1 MSDTSSIILIIS
13 IVVSIV
19 IVLSPYVL
27 RLWKNSAEIQTT
39 VTTMGI
45 VGTFVGILISLS
57 NFDVENIST
66 TIPQL
71 IGGLKLAFLTSVAGI
86 GTALVTSLFPR
97 FYLIKPDVVDENLSD
112 TELLRAI
119 HGELLKLN
127 SNIAGDNDTT
137 LITQIQKMRTS
148 IVDKQDELKKAFDEF
163 ATQMAKNNIEQ
174 LIEAI
179 NKVMEDFNTK
189 INDQLGQSF
198 KELSDSVRSLVEWQH
213 NYVATVQAA
222 TEALGAAQ
230 ESLRNS
236 SDSLSNTSEKV
247 SEIAENNKNISELN
261 QELKV
266 VVENLNQM
274 LESTVGFSQNMKVLA
289 EGLSGSGET
298 LKTEIKSLVE
308 DSILNMQTHAED
320 ISKNINAISDTAM
333 KNMLEKN
340 NEVLENFE
348 EINQK
353 TLQDFGGHLASIAG
367 KLADDFRRVQDA
379 LSIK

>member
-1 MSDTSSIILIIS
+1 MVATTLGILGTFIGIVYGLLHFDTGNIDDAVPLLLDGLKFAFVTSIAGMGVSLVFGLFPKTFGFTSSEEEANKNKSESELLAE
-13 IVVSIV
+13 
-19 IVLSPYVL
+19 VL
-27 RLWKNSAEIQTT
+27 AEIKT
-39 VTTMGI
+39 
-45 VGTFVGILISLS
+45 
-57 NFDVENIST
+57 
-66 TIPQL
+66 
-71 IGGLKLAFLTSVAGI
+71 
-86 GTALVTSLFPR
+86 
-97 FYLIKPDVVDENLSD
+97 
-112 TELLRAI
+112 
-119 HGELLKLN
+119 LN
-127 SNIAGDNDTT
+127 ASIAGDNDTT

-179 NKVMEDFNTK
+179 NQVMVDFNAK

-198 KELSDSVRSLVEWQH
+198 KDLSDSVRSLVEWQQ
-213 NYVATVQAA
+213 NYVTTVQSA

-230 ESLRNS
+230 ESLKNS
-236 SDSLSNTSEKV
+236 SESLDTTSDRV

-261 QELKV
+261 NELKT

-274 LESTVGFSQNMKVLA
+274 LDATVGFSQNMKTLA
-289 EGLSGSGET
+289 DGLSGSGDV

-308 DSILNMQTHAED
+308 ESIVNMQKHAED
-320 ISKNINAISDTAM
+320 IQKNINAVSDTAM

-340 NEVLENFE
+340 NETLQNFE

>member
-1 MSDTSSIILIIS
+1 MSDTTSIIFLIS
-13 IVVSIV
+13 IIVSAV
-19 IVLSPYVL
+19 IVVSPYVL
-27 RLWKNSAEIQTT
+27 RFWKNSAEIQTT

-57 NFDVENIST
+57 NFDVANIST

-86 GTALVTSLFPR
+86 GTALLTSLFPR
-97 FYLIKPDVVDENLSD
+97 LYLIKAEVIDENLSD
-112 TELLRAI
+112 TDLLRAI
-119 HGELLKLN
+119 HGELIKLN
-127 SNIAGDNDTT
+127 GNISGDNDST

-163 ATQMAKNNIEQ
+163 ASQMAKNNIEQ

-179 NKVMEDFNTK
+179 NKVMEDFNAK

-198 KELSDSVRSLVEWQH
+198 KELSDSVRSLVEWQQ
-213 NYVATVQAA
+213 NYLTTVQEA
-222 TEALGAAQ
+222 TGALGAAQ
-230 ESLRNS
+230 ESLKNS
-236 SDSLSNTSEKV
+236 SDSLTNTSDRV
-247 SEIAENNKNISELN
+247 SEIAENNKNISEVN

-266 VVENLNQM
+266 VVDNLNQM
-274 LESTVGFSQNMKVLA
+274 LESTVGFSQNMKALA

-298 LKTEIKSLVE
+298 IKNEISSLVQE
-308 DSILNMQTHAED
+308 SIKNMQTHAED

-340 NEVLENFE
+340 NETLQNFE

-367 KLADDFRRVQDA
+367 KMADDFRRVQEA
-379 LSIK
+379 LQIK

>member
-1 MSDTSSIILIIS
+1 MTDTSSLILIIA

-19 IVLSPYVL
+19 IVLSPYAL
-27 RLWKNSAEIQTT
+27 RFWKDSSEIQTT

-45 VGTFVGILISLS
+45 VGTFTGILISLS
-57 NFDVENIST
+57 NFDVENIDT

-71 IGGLKLAFLTSVAGI
+71 INGLQLAFITSVAGI
-86 GTALVTSLFPR
+86 STALVTSLFPSIYR
-97 FYLIKPDVVDENLSD
+97 IKKEEVDENLSD

-127 SNIAGDNDTT
+127 NNIAGDNDST

-148 IVDKQDELKKAFDEF
+148 IVDKQDELKGAFDEF
-163 ATQMAKNNIEQ
+163 AAQMAKNNIEQ

-179 NKVMEDFNTK
+179 NKVMEDFNAK

-198 KELSDSVRSLVEWQH
+198 KDLSDSVRSLVEWQQ
-213 NYVATVQAA
+213 NYITTVQEA
-222 TEALGAAQ
+222 TGALGAAQ
-230 ESLRNS
+230 ESLKNS
-236 SDSLSNTSEKV
+236 SDSLTNTSDKV
-247 SEIAENNKNISELN
+247 SEIAENNKNISEVN

-289 EGLSGSGET
+289 ESLSGSGET
-298 LKTEIKSLVE
+298 IRNEVKALVE
-308 DSILNMQTHAED
+308 ESILNMQAHAED

-333 KNMLEKN
+333 KNMQEKN
-340 NEVLENFE
+340 TETLQNFE

-367 KLADDFRRVQDA
+367 KMTEDFARVQEA
-379 LSIK
+379 LKIK

>member
-1 MSDTSSIILIIS
+1 MTYFTIGWIALTFIIPFALRKRGIQESQMVATTLGILGTFIGIVYGLLHFDTGNIDDAVPLLLDGLKFAFVTSIAGMGVSLVFGLFPKTFGFTSSEEETNKNKSESELLAE
-13 IVVSIV
+13 
-19 IVLSPYVL
+19 VL
-27 RLWKNSAEIQTT
+27 AEIKT
-39 VTTMGI
+39 
-45 VGTFVGILISLS
+45 
-57 NFDVENIST
+57 
-66 TIPQL
+66 
-71 IGGLKLAFLTSVAGI
+71 
-86 GTALVTSLFPR
+86 
-97 FYLIKPDVVDENLSD
+97 
-112 TELLRAI
+112 
-119 HGELLKLN
+119 LN
-127 SNIAGDNDTT
+127 ASIAGDNDTT

-179 NKVMEDFNTK
+179 NQVMVDFNAK

-198 KELSDSVRSLVEWQH
+198 KDLSDSVRSLVEWQQ
-213 NYVATVQAA
+213 NYVTTVQSA

-230 ESLRNS
+230 ESLKNS
-236 SDSLSNTSEKV
+236 SESLHTTSDRV

-261 QELKV
+261 NELKT

-274 LESTVGFSQNMKVLA
+274 LDATVGFSQNMKTLA
-289 EGLSGSGET
+289 DGLSGSGDI

-308 DSILNMQTHAED
+308 ESIVNMQKHAED
-320 ISKNINAISDTAM
+320 IQKNINAVSDTAM

-340 NEVLENFE
+340 NETLQNFE

-367 KLADDFRRVQDA
+367 KLADDFRRVQEA